1 MSQYFVLKVSEMK
14 TTAPKGDS
22 VETNSSSDSRES
34 EVKQEPA
41 SSSSSSVSEELQGFT
56 LASDI
61 YSVMATSTCVF

>member
-1 MSQYFVLKVSEMK
+1 MK
-14 TTAPKGDS
+14 TMAPKADG
-22 VETNSSSDSRES
+22 VETNSSSESRES

-56 LASDI
+56 SASDI